1 MLKFIKNIFIRL
13 ITSLKNASNNTKCL
27 SLNNQ
32 NCQIQATL
40 INLHPN
46 EYSQELCYYLFKVPL
61 DRCVESCNTLNDLSN
76 SVCAPNK
83 TGGLNLSMF
92 NMITGMNES

>member
-1 MLKFIKNIFIRL
+1 MFKFIKNIFIRL

-32 NCQIQATL
+32 KCEIQATL

-46 EYSQELCYYLFKVPL
+46 GYSQELCYYLFKVPL

-76 SVCAPNK
+76 IVCAPNK
-83 TGGLNLSMF
+83 TGALNLSMF